1 MTTTEVQ
8 APAVPAKSDLVATLR
23 PLILDLGIPLGSY
36 YLLRAAG
43 IGLVPA
49 LIASSVLPTAR
60 SIYGLVKDRTVNTL
74 ALLMVAVNVVGIAIT
89 FWSGDPRVML
99 AKDGAVSSTIGIAIL
114 FSAWTGRPLMTAGL
128 RPFLVKGDAAK
139 DAAFSRLLATS
150 ARFRTFERRFSLVWG
165 TALLAECIVR
175 VCCAFTLPVGTMVW
189 LSTVLVLGSIGVG
202 IVGGG
207 VFSVPM
213 ETMVKD
219 EAGK

>member
-8 APAVPAKSDLVATLR
+8 APAVPAKNDLVATLR

-36 YLLRAAG
+36 YLLRGAG
-43 IGLVPA
+43 AGLVPS
-49 LIASSVLPTAR
+49 LIASSVLPAAR
-60 SIYGLVKDRTVNTL
+60 SVYGLARQRTVNAL
-74 ALLMVAVNVVGIAIT
+74 ALLIVVVNVVSIAIS
-89 FWSGDPRVML
+89 FWSGDPRIML
-99 AKDGAVSSTIGIAIL
+99 AKDGAISSTIGIAIL
-114 FSAWTGRPLMTAGL
+114 LSACTGRPLMTAGL

-150 ARFRTFERRFSLVWG
+150 ARFRTLERRFSLVWG
-165 TALLAECIVR
+165 SALLAECIVR

-189 LSTVLVLGSIGVG
+189 LSTVLTVGSIGVG